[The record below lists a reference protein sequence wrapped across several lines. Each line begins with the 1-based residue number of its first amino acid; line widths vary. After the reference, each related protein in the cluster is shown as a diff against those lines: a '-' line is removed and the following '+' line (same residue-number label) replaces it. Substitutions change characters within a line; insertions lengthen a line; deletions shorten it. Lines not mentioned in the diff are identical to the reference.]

1 MHGPGLPRGMTRIE
15 GPSREN
21 REKAERIEAK
31 KERGETLT
39 REEAGHLGAM
49 GAMRKGAAEQREARR
64 EGRAEEYEEAHRT
77 ASWMKGEA
85 TRGPELS
92 RDAERE
98 VARIEAKQEHGETLT
113 RSEAGTLGGAARAK
127 KE

>member
-1 MHGPGLPRGMTRIE
+1 MHAVGLPRRMTRIE

-21 REKAERIEAK
+21 REKAQRIEAK
-31 KERGETLT
+31 KERGESLT
-39 REEAGHLGAM
+39 REEAGHLGAV

-64 EGRAEEYEEAHRT
+64 EGRGDEYEEEHRT

-92 RDAERE
+92 KDAERE
-98 VARIEAKQEHGETLT
+98 VARIEAKKARGETLT
-113 RSEAGTLGGAARAK
+113 RSEAGTLGGAARAEK
-127 KE
+127 G